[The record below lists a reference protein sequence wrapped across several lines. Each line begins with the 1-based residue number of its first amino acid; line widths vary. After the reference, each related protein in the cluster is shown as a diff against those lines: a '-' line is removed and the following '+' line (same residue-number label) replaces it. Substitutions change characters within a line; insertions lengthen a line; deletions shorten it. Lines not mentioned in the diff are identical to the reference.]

1 MPLIQDLKNPAM
13 RSRHWQQLKDE
24 VQKPFD
30 QESEEF
36 TLEKIIELGLNQFS
50 ETVGDI
56 STAASKE
63 LSIEQVQMYWYH
75 SYNTSMCVYMCIFL
89 HSSSLKLV
97 WILHVQR

>member
-1 MPLIQDLKNPAM
+1 M

-24 VQKPFD
+24 VQKPFEH
-30 QESEEF
+30 ESDEF

-63 LSIEQVQMYWYH
+63 LSIEQVGTRTIANTMYMYM
-75 SYNTSMCVYMCIFL
+75 YMYMCCTCT
-89 HSSSLKLV
+89 
-97 WILHVQR
+97 VQAH